1 MLGRVRMIWMFF
13 WVWVGVGL
21 GRRDR
26 RAVVVQ
32 PAAMLMRSLGLGKG
46 LEVVEVEILVRREV
60 WMSGSVRREGMSV
73 GSQARRIMSA
83 VRMADGLEVEGRMV
97 RVGEVEV
104 VVVAWK
110 WVLRRWREVGLR
122 VVAMKVRG
130 REGLLLVVVV
140 VVVGWVSSRPLR
152 MAVPIFP
159 KEMLDFWVME
169 EGGREE
175 GREGCTAADDGEGW
189 GWGLVWS
196 GHGCL
201 Q

>member
-1 MLGRVRMIWMFF
+1 ML
-13 WVWVGVGL
+13 
-21 GRRDR
+21 
-26 RAVVVQ
+26 
-32 PAAMLMRSLGLGKG
+32 
-46 LEVVEVEILVRREV
+46 
-60 WMSGSVRREGMSV
+60 
-73 GSQARRIMSA
+73 
-83 VRMADGLEVEGRMV
+83 
-97 RVGEVEV
+97 
-104 VVVAWK
+104 
-110 WVLRRWREVGLR
+110 
-122 VVAMKVRG
+122 
-130 REGLLLVVVV
+130 V